1 MRIMSVA
8 AFGFVAGLSLPNA
21 ASAML
26 FSYAREHPDYCAEAW
41 AQKNDGRTYCGS
53 RAFCAKHKNDDRIS
67 RMACDPYVSKAD
79 SHRPSFAI
87 DRHWLGTVRKLNEM
101 ETNSVCARFTT
112 RIDER
117 CSLANIKAPDGGPDY
132 RLLPPQ
138 MKSAKLALR
147 ADITLG
153 PFPVTVAR
161 LGIADGTSGWLEVR
175 WNQNGTGARATRSI
189 PLSPIEVASL
199 LSALNGSDFWRL
211 PPKYGHIGP
220 TDSEI
225 AMVEVSV
232 PGWSAHVMDSIGD
245 SDAVDLSV
253 LVNAISQV
261 IHDHWKNVPGG

>member
-8 AFGFVAGLSLPNA
+8 AFGLLAGLSLPNA

-53 RAFCAKHKNDDRIS
+53 RAFCAKHKDDDRIS
-67 RMACDPYVSKAD
+67 RMVCDPYVSKAD
-79 SHRPSFAI
+79 PHHPSLAI
-87 DRHWLGTVRKLNEM
+87 DQHWLSTVRALNETEM
-101 ETNSVCARFTT
+101 NSVCDRVTT

-117 CSLANIKAPDGGPDY
+117 CSLAIIKKPDGEPDY

-138 MKSAKLALR
+138 MKGARLGLR

-153 PFPVTVAR
+153 PFPVTVVR
-161 LGIADGTSGWLEVR
+161 LGITDGTHGWLELR
-175 WNQNGTGARATRSI
+175 WNQNGNGPCTNRTI
-189 PLSPIEVASL
+189 PLTPAEIDSL
-199 LSALNGSDFWRL
+199 LAAMNRSDFWRL
-211 PPKYGHIGP
+211 PPKYSHMGAADG
-220 TDSEI
+220 EI

-232 PGWSAHVMDSIGD
+232 PGWNAHVMDSIGD